1 MRYTSKQIIERALNL
16 ADIANT
22 DFLTHTE
29 LTQYINDAWQ
39 TVYQWLINKGDKQ
52 FVKEVIL
59 ETTGSFHNWTEFE
72 IPKDLYQ
79 ICSIKNKM
87 SGHIV
92 ERAAESESIN
102 SGKYDII
109 NNRIRLYGNSQ
120 GPLLLTYW
128 TVPTFISFPDK
139 VLDYGKRGEILDFC
153 NNSVLLEN
161 GDIYNVVTNEL
172 IAAIAINENYSYKLG
187 SSYYI
192 EDTDA
197 AYVVKDFE
205 GNVIHEITKQEDT
218 TYEFFS
224 TYKGNIYYQTL
235 SNGEYSAPCSV
246 VSGMEMLNLSEPYPR
261 FVANKEDYW
270 IYYDPA
276 NNSLVIYSE
285 FENDNIGSID
295 VSTIKADSFTWTNDF
310 NNQPAFYITST
321 DNKIYLF
328 TFNSDGEIEYDQL
341 RLRPEWIRAKLRY
354 GVLTNDAAV
363 YSVIPD
369 TELNFPNELYFS
381 LLACDLALRFA
392 MKMNANT
399 DGLNN
404 LYQNMQTTF
413 MNTLSQADSYTRIRN
428 CY

>member
-59 ETTGSFHNWTEFE
+59 ETAGSFHNWTEFE

-139 VLDYGKRGEILDFC
+139 VLDYDKRGEIFDFC
-153 NNSVLLEN
+153 NNSVLLDN
-161 GDIYNVVTNEL
+161 GDVYNVVTNEL
-172 IAAIAINENYSYKLG
+172 IATISIQDFTTYHLG
-187 SSYYI
+187 SSYYV
-192 EDTDA
+192 EDTDV
-197 AYVVKDFE
+197 AYVVKDFD
-205 GNVIHEITKQEDT
+205 GNLINTINKEADT
-218 TYEFFS
+218 TYHLFP
-224 TYKGNIYYQTL
+224 TYKGNIYYQEF
-235 SNGEYSAPCSV
+235 SNGEYSAPKSI
-246 VSGMEMLNLSEPYPR
+246 VSGITMLNRESHPKYLT
-261 FVANKEDYW
+261 NKEDYW
-270 IYYDPA
+270 IYYDEA
-276 NNSLVIYSE
+276 DSSLVIYSE
-285 FENDNIGSID
+285 FEDANIGFLD
-295 VSTIKADSFTWTNDF
+295 VPTIQADSFTWTNDF

-341 RLRPEWIRAKLRY
+341 RLRPELIRAKLRY

>member
-59 ETTGSFHNWTEFE
+59 ETAGSFHNWTEFE

-79 ICSIKNKM
+79 VCSIKNKM

-139 VLDYGKRGEILDFC
+139 VLDYDKRGEIYDFC

-172 IAAIAINENYSYKLG
+172 IATISIQDFTTYHLG
-187 SSYYI
+187 SSYYV
-192 EDTDA
+192 EETD
-197 AYVVKDFE
+197 VEFNVKDFD
-205 GNVIHEITKQEDT
+205 GNLINTISKEADT
-218 TYEFFS
+218 TYHLFP
-224 TYKGNIYYQTL
+224 TYKGNIYYQEF
-235 SNGEYSAPCSV
+235 SNGEYSAPKSI
-246 VSGMEMLNLSEPYPR
+246 VSGITMLNRESHPKYLT
-261 FVANKEDYW
+261 NKEDYW
-270 IYYDPA
+270 IYYDEA
-276 NNSLVIYSE
+276 DSSLVIYSE
-285 FENDNIGSID
+285 FEDANIGFLD
-295 VSTIKADSFTWTNDF
+295 VPTIRADSFTWTNDF

-341 RLRPEWIRAKLRY
+341 RLRPELIRAKLRY